1 MKKLILLLL
10 IIGSFIACTDNQMT
24 RQYGGNMNITI
35 LPGEKLINLTWK
47 TGDLWILTQDTLT
60 KAYYFRE
67 KSAFGIMEGEVTIK

>member
-10 IIGSFIACTDNQMT
+10 IIGSFIACTDNQIAKE
-24 RQYGGNMNITI
+24 YGGKMDITI

-47 TGDLWILTQDTLT
+47 NDGLWILTQDTLT
-60 KAYYFRE
+60 KVYHFRE